1 MERDLARERSEALL
15 TKVEVIRGVRLLSAV
30 VPPSRPETLRE
41 MADLLRDKLKSAVV
55 VLGTIYEGKPAFI
68 AAVTPDLVKKGYH
81 AGEMVKKVAAV
92 ASGGGGG
99 KASLAQGSG
108 RDRGKLEEALRLVRS
123 LI

>member
-1 MERDLARERSEALL
+1 VESLLEQVETINGVSVLAASVPLAR
-15 TKVEVIRGVRLLSAV
+15 
-30 VPPSRPETLRE
+30 PEMLRE

-81 AGEMVKKVAAV
+81 AGQIVKKVAA
-92 ASGGGGG
+92 AAGGSGGG
-99 KASLAQGSG
+99 KPALAQGG
-108 RDRGKLEEALRLVRS
+108 GKDKDKLGEALKLVRS

>member
-1 MERDLARERSEALL
+1 
-15 TKVEVIRGVRLLSAV
+15 
-30 VPPSRPETLRE
+30 

-81 AGEMVKKVAAV
+81 AGEIIKKVAKV
-92 ASGGGGG
+92 AGGGGGG
-99 KASLAQGSG
+99 KASLAQGG
-108 RDRGKLEEALRLVRS
+108 GKDRDKLDEALRLVRS